1 MNIDFNNVRKQ
12 AIYRHDELVK
22 KLNDAIIKEDQWAK
36 PNDVIHGHD
45 ININGYVLIDSENL
59 NKVLNDLRMI
69 IGTIAMTYDEDSLDF
84 SNVYEEVFP
93 DGSDKR
99 MEIFN
104 KDEEE

>member
-36 PNDVIHGHD
+36 PNDASWD

-69 IGTIAMTYDEDSLDF
+69 VGTIAMTYEENSLEF

-93 DGSDKR
+93 EGSDKR

-104 KDEEE
+104 KDKEE